1 MMILFKYLLKMIFVM
16 DLLISVPDQLAPQLR
31 SLRKA
36 RGLTQAE
43 LASKLGVSQSRI
55 AAIER
60 NAAAVSTGQLLSL
73 LKVLGVDLLLR
84 DTQAQAASAAASS
97 QSSHPSALTPTHS
110 PAQGQW

>member
-1 MMILFKYLLKMIFVM
+1 VILFKYLLKMIFVM
-16 DLLISVPDQLAPQLR
+16 DLFISVPDQLAPQLR

-36 RGLTQAE
+36 RGLTQAD

-73 LKVLGVDLLLR
+73 LRALGVDLLLR
-84 DTQAQAASAAASS
+84 DTHAQAASATAA
-97 QSSHPSALTPTHS
+97 